1 MQITMK
7 NPSTQLAE
15 VEEMLEDLGV
25 LREMQRGISNFKGL
39 PNIHEGP
46 DIPDG
51 GDAMTGLCIETAGAA
66 VVAINGVD
74 SNFEEVV
81 SMLKEAMVEE
91 LA

>member
-51 GDAMTGLCIETAGAA
+51 GDAMTGLCIETAGG
-66 VVAINGVD
+66 NGGGACIGCQV
-74 SNFEEVV
+74 
-81 SMLKEAMVEE
+81 
-91 LA
+91 